1 MLYLTGVQDMRKPII
16 YFLSLT
22 ILAFVL
28 VMSGCS
34 AKTLKN
40 RNQRNNKDNLS
51 SQNKNHL
58 QSALSDSEVI
68 QKKQLDVYNPQKR
81 EYNFYFTY
89 KIVHAWWDAVALGM
103 EDAVR
108 QYEEKGIH
116 ITFDYRAPEAM
127 SAYDQIQRIKKA
139 AALNEYDVIGVDVAD
154 IDIVTPVINQ
164 LIAEGHKVMTFSSS
178 DSGKEN
184 GCNRIAYVGNT
195 HNYNDGQNLAE
206 ALCYYLN
213 YKGNVAMLVG
223 NVGAPCH
230 EERASGAK
238 DVFDK
243 YEGIKLIDVKYDED
257 SDVNAYNYTK
267 EFLKKYTNLDG
278 IICCNMSNPVG
289 AGRAVEEAG
298 LAGKVIIVGMDHD
311 ERAIKYLRDG
321 IIYALAIQDCYSIE
335 FDTITTAV
343 KIADG
348 VKPGSL
354 YPEKTEEATTVFYQN
369 DAAVLLHSLYGIME

>member
-1 MLYLTGVQDMRKPII
+1 MRKTII
-16 YFLSLT
+16 SILCLT
-22 ILAFVL
+22 ILAIVL

-34 AKTLKN
+34 AKALKN
-40 RNQRNNKDNLS
+40 RNKDNS
-51 SQNKNHL
+51 SSLKN
-58 QSALSDSEVI
+58 QMTTASSESKVI
-68 QKKQLDVYNPQKR
+68 QKKELDSYNPQKR

-116 ITFDYRAPEAM
+116 ITYDYRAPAAM
-127 SAYDQIQRIKKA
+127 SAYDQINRIKKA
-139 AALNEYDVIGVDVAD
+139 ASLNEYDVIGVDVAD
-154 IDIVTPVINQ
+154 VDIVTPVINQ
-164 LIAEGHKVMTFSSS
+164 IIAEGNKVMTFSSS

-195 HNYNDGQNLAE
+195 HNYQDGMELAE
-206 ALCYYLN
+206 ALCFALN
-213 YKGNVAMLVG
+213 LKGKVAMLVG

-230 EERASGAK
+230 EERANGARY
-238 DVFDK
+238 VFDK
-243 YEGIKLIDVKYDED
+243 YKDISLVDVQYDED
-257 SDVNAYNYTK
+257 SDINAYNLTK
-267 EFLKKYTNLDG
+267 EFLKKYPDLNG

-298 LAGKVIIVGMDHD
+298 KSGEIIIVGMDHD

-321 IIYALAIQDCYSIE
+321 VIYALAIQDCYSIG

-343 KIADG
+343 KITDG
-348 VKPGSL
+348 VLPGSL
-354 YPEKTEEATTVFYQN
+354 YPEKTEEASNIFYQK
-369 DAAVLLHSLYGIME
+369 DAAGLLRSLYGVME

>member
-1 MLYLTGVQDMRKPII
+1 MRIKRFFLF
-16 YFLSLT
+16 FLSLT
-22 ILAFVL
+22 IFALVL
-28 VMSGCS
+28 VLSCCS
-34 AKTLKN
+34 AKSLKN
-40 RNQRNNKDNLS
+40 SNQKINKDSLITH
-51 SQNKNHL
+51 NKHL
-58 QSALSDSEVI
+58 QNPSADSKVI
-68 QKKQLDVYNPQKR
+68 HKKVLDSYNPNKR

-108 QYEEKGIH
+108 QYEAKGIH
-116 ITFDYRAPEAM
+116 ITYDYRAPEAM
-127 SAYDQIQRIKKA
+127 SALDQVQRIKKA

-164 LIAEGHKVMTFSSS
+164 IIADGHKVMTFSSS

-195 HNYNDGQNLAE
+195 HNYKDGQDLAE
-206 ALCYYLN
+206 ALCKYLN
-213 YKGNVAMLVG
+213 YKGNIVMLVG

-238 DVFDK
+238 AVFEK
-243 YEGIKLIDVKYDED
+243 YEGINLVDVKYDED
-257 SDVNAYNYTK
+257 SDLNAYNFTK
-267 EFLKKYTNLDG
+267 EFLKNYPELNG

-298 LAGKVIIVGMDHD
+298 KAGKIIIVGMDHD
-311 ERAIKYLRDG
+311 QRAIKYLRDG
-321 IIYALAIQDCYSIE
+321 IIYALAIQDCYSIG
-335 FDTITTAV
+335 FDTITTAI

-348 VKPGSL
+348 VSPGSL
-354 YPEKTEEATTVFYQN
+354 YPEKTEETTTVFYQK
-369 DAAVLLHSLYGIME
+369 DAAGLLRSLYGIME

>member
-1 MLYLTGVQDMRKPII
+1 MRIKSIAQF
-16 YFLSLT
+16 FLRLN

-28 VMSGCS
+28 VMTGCS
-34 AKTLKN
+34 SEALKN
-40 RNQRNNKDNLS
+40 RNQKNNNDNLS
-51 SQNKNHL
+51 SRNNQIIT
-58 QSALSDSEVI
+58 SADESDVI
-68 QKKQLDVYNPQKR
+68 KEKELDIYNPKKR

-116 ITFDYRAPEAM
+116 ITYDYRAPEAM
-127 SAYDQIQRIKKA
+127 SAYDQVKRIKKA
-139 AALNEYDVIGVDVAD
+139 AALKEYDVIGVDVAD
-154 IDIVTPVINQ
+154 IDIVTPVINEI
-164 LIAEGHKVMTFSSS
+164 IADGHKVMTFSSS

-195 HNYNDGQNLAE
+195 HNYKDGQDLAE
-206 ALCYYLN
+206 ALCSYLKYN
-213 YKGNVAMLVG
+213 GQVAMLVG

-238 DVFDK
+238 TVFNK
-243 YEGIKLIDVKYDED
+243 YEGINLIDVKYDED
-257 SDVNAYNYTK
+257 SDVNAYNLTK
-267 EFLKKYTNLDG
+267 EFLEKYPDLDG

-298 LAGKVIIVGMDHD
+298 KAGKIIIVGMDHD

-321 IIYALAIQDCYSIE
+321 VIYALAIQDCYSIG
-335 FDTITTAV
+335 FDTITTAI

-348 VKPGSL
+348 LEPGSL
-354 YPEKTEEATTVFYQN
+354 YPEKTEERTTVFYQK
-369 DAAVLLHSLYGIME
+369 DAAGLLRSLYGIME

>member
-1 MLYLTGVQDMRKPII
+1 MRTKRVIQF
-16 YFLSLT
+16 FLSLT
-22 ILAFVL
+22 ILAFAL
-28 VMSGCS
+28 VMSGCTS
-34 AKTLKN
+34 ETSKN
-40 RNQRNNKDNLS
+40 KNQKKENTNLS
-51 SQNKNHL
+51 SQNESHL
-58 QSALSDSEVI
+58 KTSIADSSVI
-68 QKKQLDVYNPQKR
+68 KKKELDVYNPQMR

-108 QYEEKGIH
+108 QYEAKGIH
-116 ITFDYRAPEAM
+116 ITYDYRAPEAM
-127 SAYDQIQRIKKA
+127 SALDQVQRIKKA

-164 LIAEGHKVMTFSSS
+164 IIADGHKVMTFSSS

-195 HNYNDGQNLAE
+195 HNYKDGQDLAE
-206 ALCYYLN
+206 ALCKYLN
-213 YKGNVAMLVG
+213 YKGNIAMLVG

-238 DVFDK
+238 AVFEK
-243 YEGIKLIDVKYDED
+243 YDGINLVDVKYDED
-257 SDVNAYNYTK
+257 SDLNAYNFTK
-267 EFLKKYTNLDG
+267 EFLTNYPELNG

-298 LAGKVIIVGMDHD
+298 KAGKVIIVGMDHD

-321 IIYALAIQDCYSIE
+321 IIYALAIQDCYSIG
-335 FDTITTAV
+335 FDTITTAI

-348 VKPGSL
+348 VSPGSL
-354 YPEKTEEATTVFYQN
+354 YPEKTEETTTVFYQK
-369 DAAVLLHSLYGIME
+369 DAAGLLRSLYGIME

>member
-1 MLYLTGVQDMRKPII
+1 MRKPII

-22 ILAFVL
+22 ILAIVL

-34 AKTLKN
+34 AKALKN
-40 RNQRNNKDNLS
+40 SDKKNNTNKLTSQYKNQ
-51 SQNKNHL
+51 L
-58 QSALSDSEVI
+58 QTSVVDSDMIKE
-68 QKKQLDVYNPQKR
+68 KGLDTYSPKKR

-108 QYEEKGIH
+108 QYEEMGIH
-116 ITFDYRAPEAM
+116 ITFDYRAPETM
-127 SAYDQIQRIKKA
+127 SAYDQISRIQKA

-154 IDIVTPVINQ
+154 IDIVTPVINK
-164 LIAEGHKVMTFSSS
+164 LIDNGHKIMTFSSS
-178 DSGKEN
+178 DSGKGN

-195 HNYNDGQNLAE
+195 HNQKDGMDLAE
-206 ALCYYLN
+206 ALCFYLN
-213 YKGNVAMLVG
+213 FKGNVAMLVG

-230 EERASGAK
+230 EERANGARY
-238 DVFDK
+238 VFSK
-243 YEGIKLIDVKYDED
+243 YHDINLLDIKYDED
-257 SDVNAYNYTK
+257 SAENAYYLTK
-267 EFLKKYTNLDG
+267 EFLEKYPDLDG
-278 IICCNMSNPVG
+278 MICCNMSNPVG

-311 ERAIKYLRDG
+311 EQAIKYLRDG
-321 IIYALAIQDCYSIE
+321 IIYALAIQDCYSIG

-348 VKPGSL
+348 IKPGSL
-354 YPEKTEEATTVFYQN
+354 YPEKTEEMTTVFYQK
-369 DAAVLLHSLYGIME
+369 DAANLLHSLYGVME

>member
-1 MLYLTGVQDMRKPII
+1 MRKNINH
-16 YFLSLT
+16 FLSLT
-22 ILAFVL
+22 ILAIVL

-34 AKTLKN
+34 AKALKN
-40 RNQRNNKDNLS
+40 SDQKNNKNKLLS
-51 SQNKNHL
+51 QYKNQL
-58 QSALSDSEVI
+58 QTSVADSDMIKEKI
-68 QKKQLDVYNPQKR
+68 LDAYSPQKR

-108 QYEEKGIH
+108 QYEAKGIH
-116 ITFDYRAPEAM
+116 ITYDYRAPEAM
-127 SAYDQIQRIKKA
+127 SALDQVQRIKKA

-164 LIAEGHKVMTFSSS
+164 IIADGHKVMTFSSS

-195 HNYNDGQNLAE
+195 HNYKDGQDLAE
-206 ALCYYLN
+206 ALCKYLN
-213 YKGNVAMLVG
+213 YKGNIAMLVG

-238 DVFDK
+238 AVFEK
-243 YEGIKLIDVKYDED
+243 YDGINLVDVKYDED
-257 SDVNAYNYTK
+257 SDVNAYNLTK
-267 EFLKKYTNLDG
+267 EFLEKCPDLDG

-298 LAGKVIIVGMDHD
+298 KAGKVIIVGMDHD

-321 IIYALAIQDCYSIE
+321 IIYALAIQDCYSIG

-348 VKPGSL
+348 ILPGSL
-354 YPEKTEEATTVFYQN
+354 YPEKKEETTTVFYQK
-369 DAAVLLHSLYGIME
+369 DAASLLRSLYGIME

>member
-1 MLYLTGVQDMRKPII
+1 MRIKSIAQF
-16 YFLSLT
+16 FLRLN

-28 VMSGCS
+28 VMTGCS
-34 AKTLKN
+34 PEALKN
-40 RNQRNNKDNLS
+40 RNQKNNNDNLS
-51 SQNKNHL
+51 SRNNQIIT
-58 QSALSDSEVI
+58 SADESDVI
-68 QKKQLDVYNPQKR
+68 KEKELDIYNPQKR

-116 ITFDYRAPEAM
+116 ITYDYRAPEAM
-127 SAYDQIQRIKKA
+127 SAYDQVKRIKKA
-139 AALNEYDVIGVDVAD
+139 AALKEYDVIGVDVAD
-154 IDIVTPVINQ
+154 IDIVTPVINEI
-164 LIAEGHKVMTFSSS
+164 IADGHKVMTFSSS

-195 HNYNDGQNLAE
+195 HNYKDGQDLAE
-206 ALCYYLN
+206 ALCSYLKYN
-213 YKGNVAMLVG
+213 GQVAMLVG

-238 DVFDK
+238 TVFNK
-243 YEGIKLIDVKYDED
+243 YEGINLIDVKYDED
-257 SDVNAYNYTK
+257 SDINAYNLTK
-267 EFLKKYTNLDG
+267 EFLEKYPDLDG

-298 LAGKVIIVGMDHD
+298 KAGKVIIVGMDHD

-321 IIYALAIQDCYSIE
+321 VIYALAIQDCYSIG
-335 FDTITTAV
+335 FDTITTAI

-348 VKPGSL
+348 LEPGSL
-354 YPEKTEEATTVFYQN
+354 YPEKTEERTTVFYQK
-369 DAAVLLHSLYGIME
+369 DAAGLLRSLYGIME